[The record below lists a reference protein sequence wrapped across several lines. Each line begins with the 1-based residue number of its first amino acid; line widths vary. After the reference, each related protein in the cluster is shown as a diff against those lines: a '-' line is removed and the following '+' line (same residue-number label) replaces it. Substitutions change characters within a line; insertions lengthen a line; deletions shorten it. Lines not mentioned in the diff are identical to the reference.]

1 MRCDKPMTTKF
12 PFLLG
17 RAFIEAL
24 ENFTAHNSAQYFPSF
39 SEGLSLR
46 TESAGEG
53 SSGGNMSPFLNGFLT
68 ETFVEERCHGPK
80 LVEWP
85 CLLTDSWGLAIGQIN
100 IPRMTAGPFVLY
112 LEV

>member
-1 MRCDKPMTTKF
+1 
-12 PFLLG
+12 
-17 RAFIEAL
+17 
-24 ENFTAHNSAQYFPSF
+24 
-39 SEGLSLR
+39 
-46 TESAGEG
+46 
-53 SSGGNMSPFLNGFLT
+53 MSPFLNGFLT